1 MGLGEEEEEE
11 ALGTE
16 EDAIETID
24 IIPSSSQ
31 RKVADDQDVRSWRW
45 NVGSG
50 VCAAHSRGVRA
61 SRVVIVGH
69 YRQLD
74 GEGSGGGG
82 GGGGAGRGRKLWDQL
97 HMLDQRLPRGEA
109 PAHRQE
115 RRAEPSGSRLL
126 SLEELPSGEGVELL
140 VEEEGV
146 GEGGAGR
153 IGEKVKLSIHSDQA
167 VMSRGGN
174 YSFALPGSVQLEI
187 APPKAYG
194 LEGVGAL

>member
-1 MGLGEEEEEE
+1 M
-11 ALGTE
+11 
-16 EDAIETID
+16 
-24 IIPSSSQ
+24 
-31 RKVADDQDVRSWRW
+31 
-45 NVGSG
+45 
-50 VCAAHSRGVRA
+50 CAAHSRGVRA

-82 GGGGAGRGRKLWDQL
+82 GGGGGGGEGEGGSSEISFTCSINDCPVGKLYLPTAKSGEQETFRL
-97 HMLDQRLPRGEA
+97 HDCFLW
-109 PAHRQE
+109 
-115 RRAEPSGSRLL
+115 
-126 SLEELPSGEGVELL
+126 EELPSGEG
-140 VEEEGV
+140 GRGGGGII

-194 LEGVGAL
+194 LKGVGAL